1 MTMNSAQLKVL
12 DSFREEAGERVDR
25 IVDGLLSF
33 EKGTGGKEAIDALFR
48 EAHSIK
54 GSAGMMGLDEAYE
67 ISHGIEDVLAQ
78 SRESGSLAPGLV
90 EPLLQASDALR
101 RAVAGEVGLAEPALV
116 AISAAHH
123 DAAPAGPSAGPPD
136 EPAASSPERAERR
149 SMRVE
154 AERVD
159 RLLDAVGESVVHHRR
174 LGHAL
179 HAPAGPNGPDLET
192 EDLMSRGD
200 RLLVDLQD
208 AVIKLRTLPFSS
220 ITGPLPRAV
229 RDLAAA
235 QEKEVELLIEGAE
248 SQLDRVIL
256 EGASEAIV
264 HLLRNAIAHG
274 IEPPDERERAGKP
287 RAGRIEL
294 RAEQRGDRVAIEVR
308 DDGRGVASELLQAA
322 DGPASL
328 GGMLARAGMSTAA
341 SVTGVSGRGVGLD
354 AVRNHVESVGGTL
367 EIDSQPERGTTVSLL
382 LPMNLALLEV
392 LMLERG
398 KSVFGVPI
406 NGVAEA
412 IQVTE
417 VMPLMGR
424 PVVRLGGEAVPLI
437 DLVTVLGGSAPA
449 LQARFPAIILARDG
463 RRVALSCDRI
473 LGEDAVVVKHLGRV
487 LADTPGYLGGA
498 VMGDGRVALVLDPL
512 QLLSTATDGRPAP
525 VHAEAQTEPSTVLV
539 VDDQFTVRE
548 LQRSILEASGY
559 RVETARD
566 GREAWERL
574 SARRGIDLIVTDLEM
589 PEMDGFELTS
599 AIRNDAEISSLPIVI
614 VTSRT
619 GDEDERRG
627 LEAGAD
633 AYIVKERFDQRALLE
648 TVEHLIGR

>member
-1 MTMNSAQLKVL
+1 
-12 DSFREEAGERVDR
+12 
-25 IVDGLLSF
+25 
-33 EKGTGGKEAIDALFR
+33 
-48 EAHSIK
+48 
-54 GSAGMMGLDEAYE
+54 
-67 ISHGIEDVLAQ
+67 
-78 SRESGSLAPGLV
+78 
-90 EPLLQASDALR
+90 
-101 RAVAGEVGLAEPALV
+101 
-116 AISAAHH
+116 
-123 DAAPAGPSAGPPD
+123 
-136 EPAASSPERAERR
+136 
-149 SMRVE
+149 MRVE

-179 HAPAGPNGPDLET
+179 HASAGPNGPDLET

-220 ITGPLPRAV
+220 ITGSLPRAV

-235 QEKEVELLIEGAE
+235 QEKQVELHIEGAE

-256 EGASEAIV
+256 EGTSEAIV

-308 DDGRGVASELLQAA
+308 DDGRGVAGELLQAA
-322 DGPASL
+322 DGPAAL

-341 SVTGVSGRGVGLD
+341 SVTSLSGRGVGLD
-354 AVRNHVESVGGTL
+354 AVKNHVESVGGRL
-367 EIDSQPERGTTVSLL
+367 EIDSQPGRGTTVSLL

-398 KSVFGVPI
+398 QSVFGVPI
-406 NGVAEA
+406 SGVAEA

-417 VMPLMGR
+417 VMSLMGR

-437 DLVTVLGGSAPA
+437 DLVMVLGGSAPA
-449 LQARFPAIILARDG
+449 LPARFPAIILARDG

-473 LGEDAVVVKHLGRV
+473 LGEDAVVVKPLGRV
-487 LADTPGYLGGA
+487 LANTPGYLGGA

-512 QLLSTATDGRPAP
+512 QLLSTDTDARPAP
-525 VHAEAQTEPSTVLV
+525 AHSGAPTEPSTVLV

-574 SARRGIDLIVTDLEM
+574 SARSGIDLVVTDLEM
-589 PEMDGFELTS
+589 PEMGGLELTT
-599 AIRNDAEISSLPIVI
+599 AIRNNAQISSLPIVI
-614 VTSRT
+614 VTSRN

-627 LEAGAD
+627 LDAGAD
-633 AYIVKERFDQRALLE
+633 AYIVKERFDQRTLLD
-648 TVEHLIGR
+648 TVEQLIGR